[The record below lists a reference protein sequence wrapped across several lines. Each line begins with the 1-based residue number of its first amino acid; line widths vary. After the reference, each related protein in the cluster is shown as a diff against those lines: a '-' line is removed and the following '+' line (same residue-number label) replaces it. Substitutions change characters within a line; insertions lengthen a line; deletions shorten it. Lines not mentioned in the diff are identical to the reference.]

1 MYPLDETVYRQLL
14 TTGVLDVPG
23 APFYPLESAG
33 MPLPGPHFAA
43 HAEQLGDV
51 STYDGVGRSRRLV
64 KPGPLLSL
72 LHFQALYSD
81 DFALPIP
88 VGNKNVSCKFLRGH
102 RYNWTPGEIH
112 PCPVMVI
119 GKHPGAEEE
128 EQGLNFQGPTSELFW
143 RTCGQLGIDET
154 ARESWYLT
162 NLVRFRPPDQNA
174 SKMSTTLIEDC
185 APLLHQE
192 LRLVRPKYIL
202 CLGADTCRELT
213 GLTLKAMRGRVEQFT
228 YQIGENEFGTAQVM
242 AVLHPAQVYNKP
254 EMAGELNSGLALFW
268 RLLCGD
274 DIGGDETD
282 VDHRVVDN
290 EAELAQIVDEILAD
304 PNPSSLV
311 RALDAEWHG
320 RNPWDPGS
328 YLRTIQFS
336 HKAKFAVCVKLTHP
350 GGQPAFTPSP
360 EAAYRQISRLVTQ
373 PGARIGGHFLRSDTP
388 WFLLK
393 AGIDLR
399 PYYKPGPAP
408 ADVFKPGSGWETN
421 LMEHAVNE
429 TGPFGLEA
437 LRSKYTTAPPYE
449 VKLERWKKAYCLK
462 NGLEEDELEGFGD
475 WDEPEFYSYA
485 CLQKGSLVQLSD
497 GSWRAI
503 DVLVKEKYGGQV
515 KAYGPC
521 GDVIDA
527 SVVGWHRND
536 VGQKNWVRLRTATT
550 PQGRHGLMG
559 PVFTPD
565 HKILTQRGKCRIDR
579 LQPGDRIRTDE
590 LEFSSDQLSVFLAC
604 LLGDGGLQHQNGKS
618 VGFGF
623 GQRNAVAEYAD
634 WKAACFS
641 THKPK
646 LRVRSRQRRYETPYG
661 KYFRY
666 LADRFPTKPE
676 AEHGHRKLRITKE
689 VLANLGDIGLAVW
702 YQDDGTLVGCERQSP
717 SARIAAVIDAEEQV
731 LVLDWLSARL
741 GPGVTYNTPGRFI
754 QFVGAAFQGLQNLV
768 ERYGHPAMSYK
779 MLKPSRKPYEI
790 RHGADYFCE
799 EVLEVVA
806 LDQAAQ
812 VRRGLGVRY
821 CLTVEGAGNFL
832 TKAGFVSNCYDA
844 DVTWRICDT
853 LSKIVEKDSNGH
865 DCREPYWRNHRASL
879 AVLEMEM
886 EGVVP
891 DPVRIA
897 ELATKFTF
905 VRNQLIA
912 DLRVQLNWPTFN
924 PASDSQCRAML
935 FGDKFAKKMAPPG
948 YPSFR
953 LLDGETPAEGA
964 KRILAMRPTPFDA
977 ERQELEAQLMP
988 YMPDDV
994 GKPHKDY
1001 VPKEMKKVFQQWKA
1015 ANTKINK
1022 YHKENPPNGSFA
1034 EQQWIYLL
1042 PEGAVSQNLKPVLT
1056 TGKRKKLWSRI
1067 EADGLEDSF
1076 SPSTDKTVLGIL
1088 SERSLVASQ
1097 LRDTRFLGQMLTTT
1111 LRRPDIDKNTGDY
1124 QVDEDGEFVYE
1135 KGLLSYLSSDGRV
1148 HGRQRQDKE
1157 TGRGSMSKP
1166 NLQAVSSRRE
1176 DNYRLIMG
1184 YLEESSEGPVHRGS
1198 YIRLFPE
1205 PLYTVSV
1212 KSIFIPPAGHVFM
1225 ESDYTGAEIAGIMW
1239 LSQDPQG
1246 MDDVRR
1252 NLLPEN
1258 HPEYQDIHSMMA
1270 VRAFKLQC
1278 EPTKKALKKLNKS
1291 SLRTAAKGVV
1301 FGTPYGI
1308 SAQAIAMACLAE
1320 GTPCTE
1326 AEAQAIIDYYFERY
1340 PAVKEQLDECVKRVY
1355 EPGHLCGVFGR
1366 RRRFPWTDD
1375 EKVRSDQ
1382 ERQAKNF
1389 RIQNLVADSVWTALG
1404 NMYEYRE
1411 RRGNPNLFKFSL
1423 QIHDAIRLA
1432 VPYEHVPEVYRTVF
1446 PECMFNGVDIW
1457 PCDFDGHRLPL
1468 LEPYHLQGSREIGYR
1483 AGESI
1488 DDVCEAKMGA
1498 DHPKITQLLEDPKND
1513 GTVIDLLHKL
1523 AVA

>member
-1 MYPLDETVYRQLL
+1 MYHLEPSVYQQLL

-23 APFYPLESAG
+23 APFYPLQSAG
-33 MPLPGPHFAA
+33 MPLPGVHFAA
-43 HAEQLGDV
+43 HAESLGDV
-51 STYDGVGRSRRLV
+51 STYEGVGRSRRLV
-64 KPGPLLSL
+64 APGPLLSL
-72 LHFQALYSD
+72 LHFQALYSE
-81 DFALPIP
+81 DFALPVP
-88 VGNKNVSCKFLRGH
+88 VGNKPVSCKFLRGH

-112 PCPVMVI
+112 PCPVMVL

-143 RTCGQLGIDET
+143 RTCDQLGIDEI

-174 SKMSTTLIEDC
+174 SKLSTALIEDC
-185 APLLHQE
+185 APLLYQE

-268 RLLCGD
+268 RLLRGD

-282 VDHRVVDN
+282 VDHRVIDN
-290 EAELAQIVDEILAD
+290 EEELRQIVDEILAD
-304 PNPSSLV
+304 PNPASLV

-320 RNPWDPGS
+320 RNPWDPGA

-336 HKAKFAVCVKLTHP
+336 HKEKFAVCVKLRHP
-350 GGQPAFTPSP
+350 GGAEAFTPNLQ
-360 EAAYRQISRLVTQ
+360 AAYTQIRRLVTQ
-373 PGARIGGHFLRSDTP
+373 PGAQIGGHFLRSDIP
-388 WFLLK
+388 WFLLQ

-399 PYYKPGPAP
+399 PYYRPLPSLQQA
-408 ADVFKPGSGWETN
+408 FSPGSGWETN

-449 VKLERWKKAYCLK
+449 VKLERWRKAYCLA

-485 CLQKGSLVQLSD
+485 C
-497 GSWRAI
+497 
-503 DVLVKEKYGGQV
+503 
-515 KAYGPC
+515 
-521 GDVIDA
+521 
-527 SVVGWHRND
+527 
-536 VGQKNWVRLRTATT
+536 
-550 PQGRHGLMG
+550 
-559 PVFTPD
+559 
-565 HKILTQRGKCRIDR
+565 
-579 LQPGDRIRTDE
+579 
-590 LEFSSDQLSVFLAC
+590 
-604 LLGDGGLQHQNGKS
+604 
-618 VGFGF
+618 
-623 GQRNAVAEYAD
+623 
-634 WKAACFS
+634 
-641 THKPK
+641 
-646 LRVRSRQRRYETPYG
+646 
-661 KYFRY
+661 
-666 LADRFPTKPE
+666 
-676 AEHGHRKLRITKE
+676 
-689 VLANLGDIGLAVW
+689 
-702 YQDDGTLVGCERQSP
+702 
-717 SARIAAVIDAEEQV
+717 
-731 LVLDWLSARL
+731 
-741 GPGVTYNTPGRFI
+741 
-754 QFVGAAFQGLQNLV
+754 
-768 ERYGHPAMSYK
+768 
-779 MLKPSRKPYEI
+779 
-790 RHGADYFCE
+790 
-799 EVLEVVA
+799 
-806 LDQAAQ
+806 
-812 VRRGLGVRY
+812 
-821 CLTVEGAGNFL
+821 
-832 TKAGFVSNCYDA
+832 YDA
-844 DVTWRICDT
+844 DVTWRIYNA
-853 LSKIVEKDSNGH
+853 LSRIVAKDSNGH
-865 DCREPYWRNHRASL
+865 DCREAYWRNHRASL

-891 DPVRIA
+891 DPVRIE
-897 ELATKFTF
+897 ELAGKFAF
-905 VRNQLIA
+905 VRNQLIN
-912 DLRVQLNWPTFN
+912 DLRVQLSWPTFN

-935 FGDKFAKKMAPPG
+935 FGDRYARKMAPPG
-948 YPSFR
+948 YASFR
-953 LLDGETPAEGA
+953 LQDGETPAEGL
-964 KRILAMRPTPFDA
+964 KRRLSEMPTPYDA
-977 ERQELEAQLMP
+977 ERQELTDKLMP
-988 YMPDDV
+988 FMPEDEP
-994 GKPHKDY
+994 KPHKDF
-1001 VPKEMKKVFQQWKA
+1001 VPDHLKEVFKQWKA
-1015 ANTKINK
+1015 LTTKING
-1022 YHKENPPNGSFA
+1022 YHKANPPTGSFA

-1042 PEGAVSQNLKPVLT
+1042 PEGAIGQNLKPVLS
-1056 TGKRKKLWSRI
+1056 TGKRKKLWSKI
-1067 EADGLEDSF
+1067 EADKAEDSF

-1088 SERSLVASQ
+1088 SERSLIASQ
-1097 LRDTRFLGQMLTTT
+1097 LRDTRFLGQMLNTT
-1111 LRRPDIDKNTGDY
+1111 LRRPDVDKATGEY
-1124 QVDEDGEFVYE
+1124 QTDEDGDFVYE

-1166 NLQAVSSRRE
+1166 NLQAISSRRE
-1176 DNYRLIMG
+1176 DNYRTIMG
-1184 YLEESSEGPVHRGS
+1184 YWEESDDGPAHRGN
-1198 YIRLFPE
+1198 YIRLFPQ
-1205 PLYTVSV
+1205 PLYTTSV
-1212 KSIFIPPAGHVFM
+1212 KSIFIPPPGFVFM

-1308 SAQAIAMACLAE
+1308 SAQAITMACLAE

-1340 PAVKEQLDECVKRVY
+1340 PMVKLQLEECVKRVY
-1355 EPGHLCGVFGR
+1355 KPGHLCGVFGR
-1366 RRRFPWTDD
+1366 RRRFMWTDD

-1411 RRGNPNLFKFSL
+1411 RRGNPDLFKFSL

-1432 VPYEHVPEVYRTVF
+1432 VPYAHVPEVYRDVF
-1446 PECMFNGVDIW
+1446 PQCMFDGVDVW
-1457 PCDFDGHRLPL
+1457 PCDFDGYRLPL
-1468 LEPYHLQGSREIGYR
+1468 KEPYHLQGSREIGFR

-1488 DDVCEAKMGA
+1488 DDVCEEKLGA
-1498 DHPKITQLLEDPKND
+1498 DHPKITQLLDDPKND
-1513 GTVIDLLHKL
+1513 GAVIELLHKL